1 MSRKKKAVIFMGP
14 LSSGGA
20 EKQAL
25 LLAMALGNDLDFTV
39 VSYYGEVKL
48 LRMVDF
54 AAEHNIRVEYLFGGA
69 VKKIIAFNKLIGTIK
84 PDILFMYL
92 PSNNLIG
99 GMVGKLHGVKKRL
112 GGVRTSRLPKFHFG
126 ILYIAHNLLNH
137 RTIFNNYEGFRH
149 LTEQGFKPDNGVV
162 IHNCFHE
169 VSSPLDR
176 PVSDVITILT
186 SARFEHYKDFESAII
201 AFSKLVNQTN
211 TNTRYR
217 IVGTG
222 SMKNQIIGWIEHYG
236 VSHLVDIIENPED
249 MDVHYRECDI
259 YFCSSSYEGLSNS
272 LLEAMNRCLPLVSTK
287 VGDHD
292 KLAIDDRTGYLVDVG
307 DTNAM
312 TDRLK
317 ILAED
322 ANKRLRFGRNAHEIL
337 TSEFSVSKFRERY
350 LALIKD
356 PIKWQNP
363 E

>member
-1 MSRKKKAVIFMGP
+1 
-14 LSSGGA
+14 
-20 EKQAL
+20 
-25 LLAMALGNDLDFTV
+25 
-39 VSYYGEVKL
+39 
-48 LRMVDF
+48 
-54 AAEHNIRVEYLFGGA
+54 
-69 VKKIIAFNKLIGTIK
+69 
-84 PDILFMYL
+84 
-92 PSNNLIG
+92 
-99 GMVGKLHGVKKRL
+99 
-112 GGVRTSRLPKFHFG
+112 
-126 ILYIAHNLLNH
+126 
-137 RTIFNNYEGFRH
+137 
-149 LTEQGFKPDNGVV
+149 
-162 IHNCFHE
+162 
-169 VSSPLDR
+169 
-176 PVSDVITILT
+176 
-186 SARFEHYKDFESAII
+186 
-201 AFSKLVNQTN
+201 
-211 TNTRYR
+211 
-217 IVGTG
+217 
-222 SMKNQIIGWIEHYG
+222 MKNQIIGWIEHYG